1 MRTIG
6 GIRMKKRIILI
17 LVPVVLIIIILA
29 AAFGGKLWERFSYS
43 REHADLNEYF
53 GLTQDSNC
61 AIVLQ
66 DEILD
71 DMAKFVHG
79 THYFTLSTVEKYF
92 TDRFYVNADEQ
103 VLLFT
108 TDTDVIK
115 VNIGENSNTMY
126 VSDVPQ
132 EIGSTD
138 PNYMAAFY
146 DGDVLYI
153 GADYVKKFA
162 NFEYY
167 GFTEPEHIQVYTQWD
182 EYTSARLTKKT
193 AVRYQGGVKSPILQE
208 LPADAQVIILE
219 EMENWSK
226 VKTENSIIGYIENK
240 RLTDKTVSQRMCGTD
255 FQEIVYNNVKKDG
268 MINLAF
274 HQVFEEVDGNY
285 LANALNSTKAVNVV
299 SPTWFRLTDNNGG
312 ISSLANASYVSKAHE
327 LGVEVWALVTDVD
340 STNLYGVTIDF
351 DELLSSSAN
360 RKVLIDALM
369 NEVDTYGLDGINIDF
384 EKVKSSAGTHFV
396 QFLRE
401 LSIETR
407 KRGVVLSVD
416 NYVPSEYTAHYNR
429 KEQGIVADYIIIM
442 GYDEHYVG
450 GGVAGSNASISF
462 VEDGITGTKEVVP
475 AEKIINAVPFYTRIW
490 ETGPNGLTA
499 STIAMSA
506 EPTWIAQN
514 NVTPAWSDE
523 FCQNY
528 AEYQSGDTLYQCWL
542 EDVDSIRVKLQVMQ
556 SQGIK
561 GVASWKLGLE
571 DSAVWDVI
579 AEYAGQ

>member
-1 MRTIG
+1 
-6 GIRMKKRIILI
+6 MKKRIILV
-17 LVPVVLIIIILA
+17 LVPIVLIIIIVA
-29 AAFGGKLWERFSYS
+29 AAFGGKIWDRFSYS

-53 GLTQDSNC
+53 GLTEDSDC

-66 DEILD
+66 DEIVD

-92 TDRFYVNADEQ
+92 TDRFYVNTDEQ

-115 VNIGENSNTMY
+115 INIGDASNVMY
-126 VSDVPQ
+126 VSDTPQ
-132 EIGSTD
+132 ELD
-138 PNYMAAFY
+138 YMAAFY

-153 GADYVKKFA
+153 AAKYVQKFA

-167 GFTEPEHIQVYTQWD
+167 GFTEPEHMQVYTQWD
-182 EYTSARLTKKT
+182 EYTSAKLTKKT
-193 AVRYQGGVKSPILQE
+193 AVRYQGGIKSPILQE
-208 LPADAQVIILE
+208 LPADAQVTVLE

-226 VKTENSIIGYIENK
+226 VKTESSIIGYVENK

-255 FQEIVYNNVKKDG
+255 FQEIVYNNVQKDG
-268 MINLAF
+268 IINLAF
-274 HQVFEEVDGNY
+274 HQVFENVDGNY
-285 LANALNSTKAVNVV
+285 LANALNPTKSVNVV

-312 ISSLANASYVSKAHE
+312 IASLANASYVSKAHE
-327 LGVEVWALVTDVD
+327 LGIDVWALVTDVD

-351 DELLSSSAN
+351 DELLSSSEK
-360 RKVLIDALM
+360 RKVLISALM

-401 LSIETR
+401 ISIETR
-407 KRGVVLSVD
+407 RRGIVLSVD

-450 GGVAGSNASISF
+450 GGVAGSNASIGF
-462 VEDGITGTKEVVP
+462 VEDGIANTKEVVP
-475 AEKIINAVPFYTRIW
+475 AEKIINAIPFYTRIW

-506 EPTWIAQN
+506 EPSWIAQTG
-514 NVTPAWSDE
+514 VTPGWSDE

-556 SQGIK
+556 NQGIK

-579 AEYAGQ
+579 AEYVGQ